1 GNTPGPGPVIGASRP
16 PPRTRSTDL
25 RLRPD
30 PHIADLLVGRR
41 PPSSSGLGHHPLK
54 VAARVR
60 IPLGVPASK
69 PLVSARNV
77 RLARGFGVLGVR
89 RPVLDRKS
97 TRLNSSHVK
106 SSYAVLC
113 LKKKT
118 ESADWSVEG
127 HSAARLRN

>member
-1 GNTPGPGPVIGASRP
+1 IGGSSP

-77 RLARGFGVLGVR
+77 RLARGFGVLGVCG
-89 RPVLDRKS
+89 PVL
-97 TRLNSSHVK
+97 
-106 SSYAVLC
+106 AVPRGPGPDHPVPRPFVPRSC
-113 LKKKT
+113 PVVPAG
-118 ESADWSVEG
+118 SADWESPVIPRWIEG
-127 HSAARLRN
+127 ARSTW